1 MGLIFGEV
9 WSSLLVTSG
18 ALFFEGFGL
27 SFLKV
32 LGSEISK
39 FLAQVLA
46 PFSAGWIYYCCI
58 LGCPGKSLF
67 LDPILDYFSTPD
79 FFFLR

>member
-1 MGLIFGEV
+1 MGLIFGQV
-9 WSSLLVTSG
+9 WRSLLVTSG
-18 ALFFEGFGL
+18 ALFFRGFGL

-46 PFSAGWIYYCCI
+46 PFWAGWI
-58 LGCPGKSLF
+58 
-67 LDPILDYFSTPD
+67 
-79 FFFLR
+79 